1 MDVISSRRL
10 DLVSLPLEV
19 LDAFAAGDRAAA
31 QALVDFA
38 VPDEFPGDGWP
49 LQLVR
54 MRRDQ
59 VRERCDWL
67 PWSLRAIVVRE
78 PERAMVGYA
87 NFHGPPGVNT
97 LMTPGAAEIGYT
109 VFAAHRGQGYATE
122 VGQAMMDWARTEHGV
137 DHFIS
142 GVAPDNAPSL
152 RVNDKL
158 GFVRTG
164 DVVEG
169 ELIFELRRR

>member
-1 MDVISSRRL
+1 MDVIRSRRL
-10 DLVSLPLEV
+10 DLVSLPLDV
-19 LDAFAAGDRAAA
+19 LDPFAAGDRAAA

-38 VPDEFPGDGWP
+38 VPDEFPGDA
-49 LQLVR
+49 LALLAL
-54 MRRDQ
+54 RRDQ
-59 VRERCDWL
+59 LRARHDWL

-87 NFHGPPGVNT
+87 NFHGPPGVND
-97 LMTPGAAEIGYT
+97 LMTPGAAEVGYT

-122 VGQAMMDWARTEHGV
+122 VGQAMMDWARAEHGV
-137 DHFIS
+137 THFIS
-142 GVAPDNAPSL
+142 GVAADNAPSL

-164 DVVEG
+164 DVVDG
-169 ELIFELRRR
+169 EVIFELRRP